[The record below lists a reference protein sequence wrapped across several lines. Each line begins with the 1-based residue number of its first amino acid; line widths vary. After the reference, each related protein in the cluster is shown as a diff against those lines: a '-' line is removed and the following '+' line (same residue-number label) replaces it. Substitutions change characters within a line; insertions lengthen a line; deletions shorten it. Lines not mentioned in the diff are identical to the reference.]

1 MKYNILITG
10 VAGFVGEEIS
20 HYFSDKSKYNIIG
33 LDKNERDYISN
44 DKFVKCD
51 LVLDDD
57 KLSKLFSELKPDVVI
72 HCAAKILETQ
82 NKKMVWETNYN
93 ASKKLIDLCIQFKV
107 KKFIFISTFSIFQ
120 KNYDKAIDE
129 NEPPS
134 YRTLYGKTK
143 FLAEKFLLESA
154 FSGDICIL
162 RCPIILGKKRS
173 YRFGILFGLIKDNY
187 NIPWIGR
194 GDNKISFV
202 HVSDICKAIELFF
215 NKQGKYLFNIAAE
228 NNDTLI
234 HIIYRLIKKV
244 SSKSKIV
251 HFNSFIGNILFDIVS
266 FLHLIPYNN
275 YHKKMFNYNVILD
288 TKKIRS
294 VLNWKPDYSV
304 EQMFEENFNYFKKQ
318 GIKKTTSWS
327 KKSAKEGLIGILKRL
342 I

>member
-1 MKYNILITG
+1 MKFLITG
-10 VAGFVGEEIS
+10 VSGFVGEELV
-20 HYFSDKSKYNIIG
+20 YFLQKNPKYSILGI
-33 LDKNERDYISN
+33 DKNEEIFTQKIIFR
-44 DKFVKCD
+44 KCD
-51 LVLDDD
+51 LISEKR
-57 KLSKLFSELKPDVVI
+57 KLNDIFNEFKPDVVI

-194 GDNKISFV
+194 GNNKLSFV
-202 HVSDICKAIELFF
+202 HVSDLCKAIELFF

-275 YHKKMFNYNVILD
+275 YHKKMFNYNV
-288 TKKIRS
+288 
-294 VLNWKPDYSV
+294 
-304 EQMFEENFNYFKKQ
+304 M
-318 GIKKTTSWS
+318 
-327 KKSAKEGLIGILKRL
+327 
-342 I
+342 